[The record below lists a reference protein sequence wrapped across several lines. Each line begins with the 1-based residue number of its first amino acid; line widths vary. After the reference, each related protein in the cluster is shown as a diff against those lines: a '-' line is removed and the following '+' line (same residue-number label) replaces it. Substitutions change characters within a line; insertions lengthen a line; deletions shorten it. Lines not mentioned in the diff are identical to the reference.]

1 MDSRDK
7 IQNVVTTV
15 ERRTWARPHADS
27 NTQFTHPIE
36 GAMQKYEVLREGMNS
51 QISENLADGV
61 GSLGE
66 NSGNE

>member
-1 MDSRDK
+1 MGK
-7 IQNVVTTV
+7 
-15 ERRTWARPHADS
+15 ADS
-27 NTQFTHPIE
+27 NTQFTHPVE